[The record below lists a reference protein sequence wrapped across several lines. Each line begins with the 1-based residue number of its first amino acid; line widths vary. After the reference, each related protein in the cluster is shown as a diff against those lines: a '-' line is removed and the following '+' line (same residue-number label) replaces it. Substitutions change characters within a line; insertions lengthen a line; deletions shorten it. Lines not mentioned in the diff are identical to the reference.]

1 MSTTQSDRLR
11 ALLDP
16 LVCGAGAE
24 LEDVRITTAGK
35 RRQLQVVVDADDGV
49 PLDLVAELSRGISKA
64 LDDSAVMGSA
74 PYVLEVTSPGLDRP
88 LTEPRHFRRQLGRM
102 IRARLAEGGE
112 VTARIT
118 AVDDDGID
126 VEVPGVKGRRPTS
139 RRLAFSEIARARV
152 EVEFR
157 RPDGGPDGTE
167 ADGESGESTEEA

>member
-16 LVCGAGAE
+16 LVSEAGAE
-24 LEDVRITTAGK
+24 LEDVKVTRTGR
-35 RRQLQVVVDADDGV
+35 RRQLQVVVDSDDGL
-49 PLDLVAELSRGISKA
+49 PLDLVADLSRGISEA
-64 LDDSAVMGSA
+64 LDHSAVMGDT

-102 IRARLAEGGE
+102 IKARLADGDE

-118 AVDDDGID
+118 GVDDDGID
-126 VEVPGVKGRRPTS
+126 VEVPGVKGRRPTR
-139 RRLAFSEIARARV
+139 RRLAFPEIARARV

-157 RPDGGPDGTE
+157 RPDGGHDGTN
-167 ADGESGESTEEA
+167 ADGESTEEA